1 MESKEKKN
9 GIYRI
14 LRVGYIRFVSL
25 VFVDI
30 VVVIFFLINTI
41 RK

>member
-1 MESKEKKN
+1 MESKKKMVY
-9 GIYRI
+9 II